1 MSSSEVCELR
11 LSDIE
16 DLRSKTSAEVSDLL
30 SDSELVS
37 EKVLKSLKHER
48 VDGIS
53 LICLNSNDIDG
64 LEKKYDWLLG
74 EKKRFMIFCGLGL
87 GLESHHS
94 SFCASVSHSQQIEQ
108 VRTNFQN
115 DRSNFN
121 IAASAKAENRPKYR
135 SNSLSPDFFKTAVS
149 LGEQNISPCQIY

>member
-1 MSSSEVCELR
+1 MCELR

-16 DLRSKTSAEVSDLL
+16 DIKSKTSAEVFDLL
-30 SDSELVS
+30 SDSELVT
-37 EKVLKSLKHER
+37 EKVLKALKHER

-53 LICLNSNDIDG
+53 LICLNFSDIDS

-74 EKKRFMIFCGLGL
+74 EKKRFMIFLGL
-87 GLESHHS
+87 GLESHNS
-94 SFCASVSHSQQIEQ
+94 SYCANISLSQQIDQ

-121 IAASAKAENRPKYR
+121 IAASVKAENRPKYR
-135 SNSLSPDFFKTAVS
+135 SNSLNPDFFKTAVS
-149 LGEQNISPCQIY
+149 LGEQDISKSNLLDSKYLL